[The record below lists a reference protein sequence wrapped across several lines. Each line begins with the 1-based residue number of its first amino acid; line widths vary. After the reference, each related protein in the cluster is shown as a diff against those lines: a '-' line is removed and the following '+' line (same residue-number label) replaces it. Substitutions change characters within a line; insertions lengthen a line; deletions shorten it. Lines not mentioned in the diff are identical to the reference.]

1 MLVRIR
7 HPEKLIYPESDGQ
20 PMGEN
25 TLQFQWIMT
34 LFHGFENLYFHD
46 QNIFVASDLFWY
58 PVEGDPT
65 TVLAPDL
72 MIVLGQA
79 KGHRGSYKQWEE
91 GNLAPQVVFEI
102 QSPSNRPKGTTSKRK
117 FYSQYGVEEFYQ
129 YDPDTLEFQVW
140 VRTDRRLKAVD
151 ETQKFS
157 SPLLGVRFEMADE
170 GLRVFRPDGRAF
182 LTYKEMITEAL
193 VQQERSAK
201 LAAKLRELGVDPDQ
215 I

>member
-34 LFHGFENLYFHD
+34 LVHGFENLYFHD

-91 GNLAPQVVFEI
+91 GNLAPQVAFEI

-117 FYSQYGVEEFYQ
+117 FYCQYGVEEFYQ

>member
-170 GLRVFRPDGRAF
+170 GLRVIRPDGRAF
-182 LTYKEMITEAL
+182 LTYKEMITEAV
-193 VQQERSAK
+193 VQQERAAK

>member
-79 KGHRGSYKQWEE
+79 KGHRGSYKQWDE

>member
-182 LTYKEMITEAL
+182 LTYKEMITEAV

>member
-117 FYSQYGVEEFYQ
+117 FYCQYGVEEFYQ